1 MHTHVSYTYM
11 YTHWDSISGMHV
23 LCIHDICVYVC
34 FFVRVCIY
42 TCTNTNEFSRRE
54 SETKTHKNTDQA
66 VFRGST
72 TGGVWTLKNWRGKP
86 RSKVVAASIARPD
99 LLDAKFLQLVQYE
112 ESDKEGL
119 IEIFKTEGLLGARK
133 VGGGWGGVLGL

>member
-1 MHTHVSYTYM
+1 VF
-11 YTHWDSISGMHV
+11 
-23 LCIHDICVYVC
+23 LK
-34 FFVRVCIY
+34 
-42 TCTNTNEFSRRE
+42 ERE
-54 SETKTHKNTDQA
+54 KKTHKKTDQA

-112 ESDKEGL
+112 ESDKEKL
-119 IEIFKTEGLLGARK
+119 TEIFKTEGLLGARK

>member
-1 MHTHVSYTYM
+1 
-11 YTHWDSISGMHV
+11 
-23 LCIHDICVYVC
+23 
-34 FFVRVCIY
+34 
-42 TCTNTNEFSRRE
+42 
-54 SETKTHKNTDQA
+54 
-66 VFRGST
+66 
-72 TGGVWTLKNWRGKP
+72 
-86 RSKVVAASIARPD
+86 VAASIARPD